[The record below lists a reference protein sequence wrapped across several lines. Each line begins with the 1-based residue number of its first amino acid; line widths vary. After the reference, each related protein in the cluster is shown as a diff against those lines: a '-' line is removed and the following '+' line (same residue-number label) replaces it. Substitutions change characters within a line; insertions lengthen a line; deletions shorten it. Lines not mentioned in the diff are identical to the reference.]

1 MKTLKSSCNCRL
13 TISGWKGLELWEN
26 IFERPDGAS
35 WGPGG
40 GGGGGGGVNGSILS
54 FHCCNLSLCFLLSFP
69 LFFVTSPR
77 PCALLELEFFPSRT
91 SLVIVLMMMIILSF
105 TLLFNFMIKNP

>member
-13 TISGWKGLELWEN
+13 TISGWKGLELWE
-26 IFERPDGAS
+26 IFLNDLMGPLGGRGA
-35 WGPGG
+35 
-40 GGGGGGGVNGSILS
+40 GGGGVNVSDLS

-69 LFFVTSPR
+69 LFFVASSR

-91 SLVIVLMMMIILSF
+91 SLVIILMIMIILSF

>member
-1 MKTLKSSCNCRL
+1 MGPLGGR
-13 TISGWKGLELWEN
+13 
-26 IFERPDGAS
+26 GAA
-35 WGPGG
+35 
-40 GGGGGGGVNGSILS
+40 GGGGVNGSILS

-91 SLVIVLMMMIILSF
+91 SLVIVLMIMIILSF

>member
-1 MKTLKSSCNCRL
+1 M
-13 TISGWKGLELWEN
+13 
-26 IFERPDGAS
+26 
-35 WGPGG
+35 GPLGGRGG
-40 GGGGGGGVNGSILS
+40 GGGGLNVSDLS

-69 LFFVTSPR
+69 LFFVASSR

-91 SLVIVLMMMIILSF
+91 SLVIILMIMIILSF

>member
-1 MKTLKSSCNCRL
+1 MGPLGGR
-13 TISGWKGLELWEN
+13 
-26 IFERPDGAS
+26 GAA
-35 WGPGG
+35 GG
-40 GGGGGGGVNGSILS
+40 GGKWFYPVISL
-54 FHCCNLSLCFLLSFP
+54 LQPVLCFLLSFP

-91 SLVIVLMMMIILSF
+91 SLVIVLMIMIILSF